1 MKIIKLALF
10 LATVILTNCTTS
22 EQFLKNLLGD
32 EVYGRD
38 SMQEN
43 INAIKV
49 KVLLSKDDTTT
60 ANLYLQLGKL
70 YLMRKDKDSSLIYFQ
85 KMYQLQPK
93 HILCNKA
100 LFLLFSKK
108 LNCLDSAI
116 FYYHN
121 LSKLDPNN
129 DIFKFPKKLP
139 VTSGWK

>member
-1 MKIIKLALF
+1 MKLTQFILL
-10 LATVILTNCTTS
+10 LATVMLTNCTTS

-38 SMQEN
+38 SMWEN
-43 INAIKV
+43 INAIKA
-49 KVLLSKDDTTT
+49 KVLLSKNDTTT

-70 YLMRKDKDSSLIYFQ
+70 YLIRKDKDSSLIYFQ

-100 LFLLFSKK
+100 LYLLFSKK
-108 LNCLDSAI
+108 LYYLDSAT

-129 DIFKFPKKLP
+129 NIFEFPKKLP
-139 VTSGWK
+139 VTSVWK